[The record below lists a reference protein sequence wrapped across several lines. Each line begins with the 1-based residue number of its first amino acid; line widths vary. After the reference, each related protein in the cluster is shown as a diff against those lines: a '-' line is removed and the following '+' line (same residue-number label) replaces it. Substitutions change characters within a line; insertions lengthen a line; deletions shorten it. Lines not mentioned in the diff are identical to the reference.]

1 MTNNSSTAS
10 CARNNDGT
18 CSGAT
23 AWVDNI
29 ARSCGK
35 LEKRAGTQ
43 TVLAVGC
50 IMWCD
55 LGSGDAPSEKA
66 QFSRKTQGIRTLNNI
81 ERNDTMKSAWNNMLR
96 TVAIVLSLL
105 LGVGMACA
113 ESAGMVKTVKGL
125 AHIER
130 NGQKVPAVVGVSV
143 ESGDRILT
151 GVDASIGIS
160 LRDNTLLSAGPN
172 ATLVLSKFAFNAS
185 THEGALDAQVKRGS
199 LSVISGKIAKA
210 NPNAVV
216 FSTPDITLGVRGTE
230 FIVDA
235 GQTEE

>member
-1 MTNNSSTAS
+1 
-10 CARNNDGT
+10 
-18 CSGAT
+18 
-23 AWVDNI
+23 
-29 ARSCGK
+29 
-35 LEKRAGTQ
+35 
-43 TVLAVGC
+43 
-50 IMWCD
+50 
-55 LGSGDAPSEKA
+55 
-66 QFSRKTQGIRTLNNI
+66 
-81 ERNDTMKSAWNNMLR
+81 MKSAWNNMLR